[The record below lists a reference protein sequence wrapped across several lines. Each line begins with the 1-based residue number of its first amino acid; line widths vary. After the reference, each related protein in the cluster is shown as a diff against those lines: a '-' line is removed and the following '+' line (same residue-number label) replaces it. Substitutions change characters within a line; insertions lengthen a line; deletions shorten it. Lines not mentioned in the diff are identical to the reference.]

1 MGIFNRLLLLP
12 YSLLMIAAT
21 LGASAMALH
30 IIPESVWLNEV
41 HYALSRQEFLV
52 ICAVLFLVS
61 LKFFF
66 AVFTRSSDSARSH
79 GEIMVV
85 DTPSGAVQVELAAI
99 KEIVE
104 RIALSVQGIREAAA
118 FVSVSGGSKSSDT
131 AGAASLQ
138 VELRV
143 VLTDQASLGTVSE
156 QLKENIRQ
164 DIMEILCIDNVP
176 VSIRVT
182 NISNASAQAKR
193 RVV

>member
-1 MGIFNRLLLLP
+1 
-12 YSLLMIAAT
+12 
-21 LGASAMALH
+21 
-30 IIPESVWLNEV
+30 
-41 HYALSRQEFLV
+41 
-52 ICAVLFLVS
+52 
-61 LKFFF
+61 
-66 AVFTRSSDSARSH
+66 
-79 GEIMVV
+79 MVV

-164 DIMEILCIDNVP
+164 DIMEILGIDNVP

-182 NISNASAQAKR
+182 NVSNASAQAKR